1 MISIG
6 TVIRMIAVM
15 FVLLV
20 CLLAWAVFDNY
31 STSNRLNRNAE
42 LIENAAT
49 LSKRNGELLE
59 AIIEMKKQEAADRA
73 ARRAGA
79 KP

>member
-6 TVIRMIAVM
+6 TVLRIVAVT
-15 FVLLV
+15 FALLV

-31 STSNRLNRNAE
+31 STSSYLNRNAE
-42 LIENAAT
+42 LIENAAA
-49 LSKRNGELLE
+49 LSKHNTELLE
-59 AIIEMKKQEAADRA
+59 KIIEMKKQDAADRA
-73 ARRAGA
+73 ARRA